1 MPDRCRLHV
10 ETFLTVPPG
19 WRHCCAW
26 RRCGPMLFDAG
37 DRMWRCVLFPQTSGQ
52 QILEQ
57 ERVSDARGSRGH
69 GARRSTDAG
78 CSCWRDP
85 CRQRSRCQAM
95 CGDGH
100 LAAFIAEA
108 LSGSGSPAPRR
119 WGACSLGIPLP
130 PRGMS
135 RSTNRPV
142 EGLVRWGFPLRAC
155 GEASGVALSGR
166 FLTPRGW

>member
-1 MPDRCRLHV
+1 MLVGPGATGPGGQPMP
-10 ETFLTVPPG
+10 G
-19 WRHCCAW
+19 
-26 RRCGPMLFDAG
+26 
-37 DRMWRCVLFPQTSGQ
+37 VLVG
-52 QILEQ
+52 
-57 ERVSDARGSRGH
+57 V
-69 GARRSTDAG
+69 
-78 CSCWRDP
+78 DP

-95 CGDGH
+95 CWAGR

-119 WGACSLGIPLP
+119 WGACSLGFPLP

-142 EGLVRWGFPLRAC
+142 EGLVRWGFPPRAC
-155 GEASGVALSGR
+155 GEAGGVVSSGR